1 MSKKANPVAI
11 GAFVLG
17 ALALTVIGLLLFG
30 SGKFLK
36 ERQSFVLY
44 FEEPLGGLDVG
55 APVDFQGVRVG
66 TVTDVRIVID
76 HDTGQIRLPVIID
89 FEPDR
94 AKHWGDKDRT
104 TPEERAA
111 DYLKRGL
118 RARLA
123 SQSLVTGKL
132 KIELGFFPDAPLKLV
147 GNPNDVYPEIP
158 TITGP
163 LTQFKAAID
172 KLPLEELVVEARG
185 TVAGLSAMVNS
196 PAMQAL
202 GTNINDLTVS
212 MNALT
217 RKLEALPLSE
227 TLEDVRNLAK
237 SREFLDAVTN
247 LNATLEAS
255 QVLMRKM
262 ERESGPMQVQLYA
275 AMDEFG
281 RASDSLRQLV
291 ETLELQPEAILRGKS
306 EE

>member
-11 GAFVLG
+11 GAFVIG

-185 TVAGLSAMVNS
+185 TMAGLSAMVNS

-202 GTNINDLTVS
+202 GTNINELTVS
-212 MNALT
+212 MNAFA
-217 RKLEALPLSE
+217 RKLEGLPLRE
-227 TLEDVRNLAK
+227 TLEDVRNLAT

>member
-11 GAFVLG
+11 GAFVMG
-17 ALALTVIGLLLFG
+17 ALVLTVAGLLLFG
-30 SGKFLK
+30 SGKFLT
-36 ERQSFVLY
+36 ERQTFVLY

-76 HDTGQIRLPVIID
+76 HDTGAIRLPVIID

-94 AKHWGDKDRT
+94 AAHWGDKTRT
-104 TPEERAA
+104 TAEERSKE
-111 DYLKRGL
+111 YLKRGL

-147 GNPNDVYPEIP
+147 SNPNDVYPEIP

-163 LTQFKAAID
+163 LTQFKAEID
-172 KLPLEELVVEARG
+172 KLPLEELVVDTRE
-185 TVAGLSAMVNS
+185 TMAGLNSMINS

-202 GTNINDLTVS
+202 GTNINELTMS
-212 MNALT
+212 MNDLAK
-217 RKLEALPLSE
+217 KLEAMPLGE
-227 TLEDVRNLAK
+227 TLEDVRALAR
-237 SREFLDAVTN
+237 SRTFLDAVTN
-247 LNATLEAS
+247 LNGTLEAS
-255 QVLMRKM
+255 QVLLRRM

-275 AMDEFG
+275 AMNEMA
-281 RASDSLRQLV
+281 RASDALRQLA
-291 ETLELQPEAILRGKS
+291 ETIELQPESVLRGKS
-306 EE
+306 KE

>member
-1 MSKKANPVAI
+1 V
-11 GAFVLG
+11 
-17 ALALTVIGLLLFG
+17 
-30 SGKFLK
+30 
-36 ERQSFVLY
+36 
-44 FEEPLGGLDVG
+44 
-55 APVDFQGVRVG
+55 
-66 TVTDVRIVID
+66 
-76 HDTGQIRLPVIID
+76 H
-89 FEPDR
+89 
-94 AKHWGDKDRT
+94 
-104 TPEERAA
+104 
-111 DYLKRGL
+111 
-118 RARLA
+118 
-123 SQSLVTGKL
+123 
-132 KIELGFFPDAPLKLV
+132 
-147 GNPNDVYPEIP
+147 PEIP

-212 MNALT
+212 MNVLT

-237 SREFLDAVTN
+237 SREFLDAITN

-291 ETLELQPEAILRGKS
+291 ETLELQPESILRGKS